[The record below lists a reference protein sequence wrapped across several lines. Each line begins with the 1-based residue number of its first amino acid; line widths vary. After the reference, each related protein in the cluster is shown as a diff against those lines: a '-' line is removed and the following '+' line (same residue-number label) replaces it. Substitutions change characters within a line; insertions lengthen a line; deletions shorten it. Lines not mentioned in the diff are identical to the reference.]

1 MIQELSMSDPVTT
14 PAAAI
19 RFDPSMEHIAPNE
32 GETQTALIDTLRS
45 ISETTFQHSGHA
57 TRSVHAKSH
66 GVLRGKVTVLPGLP
80 PQLAQG
86 LFAKPGEYQAVMRL
100 STLPGDM
107 LDDSVST
114 PRGLA
119 VKVIGVEGARLP
131 GSENDKTQ
139 DFVMVNGPAFAAP
152 TAEAFLGNLK
162 IVART
167 TDRAE
172 GLKKLVSAVARAT
185 EAILEAFGTKSP
197 VILTLGGQPLTHILG
212 ETFYSQ
218 AAILYGDYIA
228 KVAVVPVSPHLTALT
243 GQKLDMSG
251 KPNALRQAVEEFFDL
266 NDAEWEI
273 RVQLCTN
280 LETMPIEDASVIWPE
295 DQSPYVTVAR
305 ITAPQQNAWS
315 PEAVTAIDEAM
326 AFSPWHGLAAHRPL
340 GSVMRARKD
349 TYASSAN
356 FRATHNGCPIHEPG

>member
-1 MIQELSMSDPVTT
+1 MSDQVVA
-14 PAAAI
+14 PANPI
-19 RFDPSMEHIAPNE
+19 RFDPSMEHIASNE
-32 GETQTALIDTLRS
+32 AETQAALIDTLRS

-80 PQLAQG
+80 PPFAQG
-86 LFAKPGEYQAVMRL
+86 LFARPAEYDAVMRF
-100 STLPGDM
+100 STLPGDV

-119 VKVIGVEGARLP
+119 IKVIGVEGARLP
-131 GSENDKTQ
+131 GSETDKTQ
-139 DFVMVNGPAFAAP
+139 DFVLVNAPAFAAP
-152 TAEAFLGNLK
+152 TAEAFLGNLRTL
-162 IVART
+162 ART

-172 GLKKLVSAVARAT
+172 GLKKLVSAVARRT
-185 EAILEAFGTKSP
+185 ESILEAFGTKSP
-197 VILTLGGQPLTHILG
+197 VVLTMGGQPMTDILG

-218 AAILYGDYIA
+218 VAILYGDYIA
-228 KVAVVPVSPHLTALT
+228 KVAVVPVSPRLTALT

-280 LETMPIEDASVIWPE
+280 LEAMPIEDASVVWPE

-305 ITAPQQNAWS
+305 LTAPPQNAWS
-315 PEAVTAIDEAM
+315 AESVAAIDEAM
-326 AFSPWHGLAAHRPL
+326 AFSPWHGLADHRPL

-349 TYASSAN
+349 TYTSSAT